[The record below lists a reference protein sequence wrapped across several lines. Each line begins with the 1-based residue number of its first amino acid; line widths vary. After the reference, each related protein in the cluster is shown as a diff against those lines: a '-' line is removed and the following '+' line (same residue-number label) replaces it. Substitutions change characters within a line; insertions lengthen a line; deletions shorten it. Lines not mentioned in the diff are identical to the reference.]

1 MDFDKIRIGMIC
13 GSRKGSGTVT
23 WVDGAT
29 QMVYLTDLQDNRSF
43 EVGLEELIDDP
54 QIHNH
59 DDYYY

>member
-1 MDFDKIRIGMIC
+1 MDLDKVRIGMVC

-29 QMVYLTDLQDNRSF
+29 QIVYLTDFMDNHSI
-43 EVGLEELIDDP
+43 EVGIEEIIDDP

-59 DDYYY
+59 DDCYY

>member
-43 EVGLEELIDDP
+43 EVGLEELLDDP